1 MMRVSMPFESWAS
14 KTAMTFGTGLLLA
27 ASVTAAPHHLEK
39 HFKVGAHPVITIHNP
54 DGIVTIKAWTRP
66 EVKLVGDSQS
76 DKVEIDAD
84 QTGNR
89 VDLNV
94 RTVADDISP
103 EELRANFELFVPE
116 DAELQIHNDSGSVA
130 VQDVTGDMAL
140 DTIAAGIALQDASG
154 YLSIRT
160 VGGAVQCI
168 RCAGRI
174 EITSISG
181 NVKLLDM
188 RSYSVRAQT
197 TRGDIV
203 FDGAFLANGT
213 YRLTNYSGLI
223 DVRLSPDDS
232 FDLSATSVKGKV
244 QNDANLTPA
253 APRKGPVSRFAQ
265 SLFSVY
271 NQGKAKVEL
280 KSFDGTINIH
290 RRE

>member
-1 MMRVSMPFESWAS
+1 
-14 KTAMTFGTGLLLA
+14 
-27 ASVTAAPHHLEK
+27 
-39 HFKVGAHPVITIHNP
+39 
-54 DGIVTIKAWTRP
+54 
-66 EVKLVGDSQS
+66 VKLVGDSQS
-76 DKVEIDAD
+76 DKVEIDAE

-94 RTVADDISP
+94 RSLVDNISP
-103 EELRANFELFVPE
+103 DELRANFDLFVPE
-116 DAELQIHNDSGSVA
+116 DTELQIHNDSGSVA

-160 VGGAVQCI
+160 VGGAVQCL

-181 NVKLLDM
+181 NVKLIDM

-197 TRGDIV
+197 TRGDIA
-203 FDGAFLANGT
+203 FDGQFLPNGT

>member
-1 MMRVSMPFESWAS
+1 MMHVSMHVGSWAS
-14 KTAMTFGTGLLLA
+14 KTAITLGTGLLLA
-27 ASVTAAPHHLEK
+27 AGAAAAPRHIEK
-39 HFKVGAHPVITIHNP
+39 HFKVGARPVITIHNP
-54 DGIVTIKAWTRP
+54 DGVVIVKAWTRP
-66 EVKLVGDSQS
+66 EVKLVGDSDS
-76 DKVEIDAD
+76 EKLEIDAE

-89 VDLNV
+89 VDLIV
-94 RTVADDISP
+94 RSIADDIRP
-103 EELRANFELFVPE
+103 EEMRASFQLFVPE

-140 DTIAAGIALQDASG
+140 DTIAADISLQDASG
-154 YLSIRT
+154 YLSIKT
-160 VGGAVQCI
+160 VCGAVQCI

-197 TRGDIV
+197 THGDIA
-203 FDGAFLANGT
+203 FDGQFLPNGT
-213 YRLTNYSGLI
+213 YELKNYSGLI
-223 DVRLSPDDS
+223 DVKLSPDDS

-265 SLFSVY
+265 SFFSVY
-271 NQGKAKVEL
+271 NLGKAKVEL

>member
-1 MMRVSMPFESWAS
+1 MRASMCLEGWAS
-14 KTAMTFGTGLLLA
+14 KTAVMFGTGMLLA
-27 ASVTAAPHHLEK
+27 ATATAVPRHVEK

-54 DGIVTIKAWTRP
+54 DGIITVKAWTRP

-94 RTVADDISP
+94 RSGDDNISP
-103 EELRANFELFVPE
+103 DELRANFDLFVPE
-116 DAELQIHNDSGSVA
+116 DSELQIHDDSGSVA
-130 VQDVTGDMAL
+130 VQDVAGDMAV

-168 RCAGRI
+168 RCAGKI

-181 NVKLLDM
+181 NVRLIDM
-188 RSYSVRAQT
+188 RSSTVRAQT
-197 TRGDIV
+197 TRGDIA
-203 FDGAFLANGT
+203 FDGQFMPNGT

-223 DVRLSPDDS
+223 DVRISPEDS

-253 APRKGPVSRFAQ
+253 APRKGPVSRFTQ
-265 SLFSVY
+265 SLFSVV
-271 NQGKAKVEL
+271 NEGKAKVEL

-290 RRE
+290 RRD

>member
-14 KTAMTFGTGLLLA
+14 KSAITLGTGLLLV
-27 ASVTAAPHHLEK
+27 ASATAAPRHLEK
-39 HFKVGAHPVITIHNP
+39 HFKVGARPVVTIHNP
-54 DGIVTIKAWTRP
+54 DGIVTVKAWTRP
-66 EVKLVGDSQS
+66 EVKLVGDSDS
-76 DKVEIDAD
+76 DKLEIDAE

-89 VDLNV
+89 VDLIV
-94 RTVADDISP
+94 RSIADDIRP
-103 EELRANFELFVPE
+103 EEMRASFQLFVPE
-116 DAELQIHNDSGSVA
+116 DAELQIHNDAGSVA

-140 DTIAAGIALQDASG
+140 DTIAADISLQDASG
-154 YLSIRT
+154 YLSIKT
-160 VGGAVQCI
+160 VCGAVQCI

-181 NVKLLDM
+181 NVKMLDM

-197 TRGDIV
+197 THGDIA
-203 FDGAFLANGT
+203 FDGQFLPNGT
-213 YRLTNYSGLI
+213 YRFTNYSGLI
-223 DVRLSPDDS
+223 DVKLSPDDS

-290 RRE
+290 RRD

>member
-1 MMRVSMPFESWAS
+1 
-14 KTAMTFGTGLLLA
+14 MTFGTGLLLA
-27 ASVTAAPHHLEK
+27 ASATAAPRHLEK

-76 DKVEIDAD
+76 DKVEIDAE

-140 DTIAAGIALQDASG
+140 DTIAADIALQDASG

-197 TRGDIV
+197 TPRRHRV
-203 FDGAFLANGT
+203 RWSSFSPNGT

-223 DVRLSPDDS
+223 DVQLSPDDS

-265 SLFSVY
+265 TLFSVY